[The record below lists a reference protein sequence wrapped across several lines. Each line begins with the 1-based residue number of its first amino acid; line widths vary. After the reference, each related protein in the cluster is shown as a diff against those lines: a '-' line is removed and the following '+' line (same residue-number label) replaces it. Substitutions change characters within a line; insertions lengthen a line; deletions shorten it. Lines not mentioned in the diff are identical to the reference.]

1 MVRGWR
7 SRGTPHAWDLSSF
20 HPVNIGQAKLEGSL
34 CSSGLQLRGQWS
46 RRSRPHPSGES
57 IFGQSPPALVALSS
71 TSSLVP
77 ALWQLERLKRAVTG
91 APQDL
96 QPVQGCW
103 NIEDAAAGLA
113 EELPWWVLLPK
124 QDSKNRKLQR
134 SFQQDRKKKK
144 SPCTHDFSIEM
155 HLSGA
160 MKPTLH

>member
-20 HPVNIGQAKLEGSL
+20 HPENIGQAKFEGSL
-34 CSSGLQLRGQWS
+34 CLSGLQLRGQQS

-57 IFGQSPPALVALSS
+57 ISGQSSPDLVDLSS
-71 TSSLVP
+71 TISLVP

-91 APQDL
+91 APQDP

-113 EELPWWVLLPK
+113 EELPWWVLLLK

-144 SPCTHDFSIEM
+144 SHLAHMIFQLRCTCQE
-155 HLSGA
+155 
-160 MKPTLH
+160 P

>member
-20 HPVNIGQAKLEGSL
+20 HPENIGQAKFEGSL
-34 CSSGLQLRGQWS
+34 CSTGLQLRGQQS
-46 RRSRPHPSGES
+46 RRSRPHLSGES
-57 IFGQSPPALVALSS
+57 ISGQSPPALVDLSS

-91 APQDL
+91 ALQDL

-113 EELPWWVLLPK
+113 EELPWWVLLLK

-134 SFQQDRKKKK
+134 SFQQDRKKK

>member
-20 HPVNIGQAKLEGSL
+20 HPENIGQAKFEGSL
-34 CSSGLQLRGQWS
+34 CLSGLQLRGQQS

-57 IFGQSPPALVALSS
+57 ISGRSPPDLVDLSS
-71 TSSLVP
+71 TISLVP

-103 NIEDAAAGLA
+103 NIEDAAEGLA
-113 EELPWWVLLPK
+113 EELPWWVLLLK

-134 SFQQDRKKKK
+134 SFQQDRKKKRK
-144 SPCTHDFSIEM
+144 V
-155 HLSGA
+155 
-160 MKPTLH
+160 TLHT